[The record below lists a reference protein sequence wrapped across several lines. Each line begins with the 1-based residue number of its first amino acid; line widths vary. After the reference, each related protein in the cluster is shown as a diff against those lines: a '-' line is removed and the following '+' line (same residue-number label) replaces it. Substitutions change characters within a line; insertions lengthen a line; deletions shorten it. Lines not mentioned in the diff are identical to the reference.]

1 MYPYWKSNY
10 TLNKNKKQN
19 KMKQILFF
27 SALWCALA
35 FTSCGGGASEQTT
48 DEAAGIQPAQT
59 DSLTASSDSVEVD
72 GTSGATQVANAPSFN
87 GILMIPPQRHATIT
101 LSMGGAVHSVS
112 FLPGSYV
119 QKGQV
124 ILTLENPDFITLQQ
138 AWLDAAAK
146 IEFLEKEYLR
156 QKNLASHEAASQKQM
171 QQSKSEYLSMKSLLD
186 ASAAQLKILGMD
198 THHLKSDGIHTYL
211 EIKAPL
217 SGYVTNMNVNLGK
230 YFSVGEPVCDV
241 IDKQSLMLQ
250 LTAYEKDLDDLKVG
264 DQIEFRVNGMGNQ
277 TFEAVLVS
285 IDQMVDSTNRSIKVY
300 ARVLHP
306 LKDFRPGMY
315 VSARKASQKS

>member
-1 MYPYWKSNY
+1 
-10 TLNKNKKQN
+10 
-19 KMKQILFF
+19 MKQILFF

-48 DEAAGIQPAQT
+48 DGAADTLSASQDSLAEAT
-59 DSLTASSDSVEVD
+59 DSMVVD
-72 GTSGATQVANAPSFN
+72 GISGATQVANAPSFN
-87 GILMIPPQRHATIT
+87 GILMVPPQRHATIT

-138 AWLDAAAK
+138 TWLDAAAQ

-156 QKNLASHEAASQKQM
+156 QQNLASHEAASQKRM
-171 QQSKSEYLSMKSLLD
+171 QQSKAEYLSMKSRLD
-186 ASAAQLKILGMD
+186 AAAAQLLILGVD
-198 THHLKSDGIHTYL
+198 ARSLQTKGIQPYL

-217 SGYVTNMNVNLGK
+217 NGYVTNMNVNVGK
-230 YFSVGEPVCDV
+230 YFNVGEPVCDV
-241 IDKQSLMLQ
+241 IDKQAPMLQ
-250 LTAYEKDLDDLKVG
+250 LTAYEKDLDKLNVG
-264 DQIEFRVNGMGNQ
+264 DRMEFLVNGMGNE

-285 IDQMVDSTNRSIKVY
+285 IDQMVDNANRSIKVY
-300 ARVLHP
+300 ARVAHP
-306 LKDFRPGMY
+306 QKDFRPGMY
-315 VSARKASQKS
+315 VSARKSAKK

>member
-1 MYPYWKSNY
+1 
-10 TLNKNKKQN
+10 
-19 KMKQILFF
+19 MKQILFF

-48 DEAAGIQPAQT
+48 DEAAGIQSAQT

-87 GILMIPPQRHATIT
+87 GILMVPPQQHATIT

-138 AWLDAAAK
+138 TWLDAAAK

-171 QQSKSEYLSMKSLLD
+171 QQSKSEYLSMKSSLD
-186 ASAAQLKILGMD
+186 AAAAQLKILGVD
-198 THHLKSDGIHTYL
+198 TRHLQSKGIYPYL

-217 SGYVTNMNVNLGK
+217 SGYVTNMNVNVGK
-230 YFSVGEPVCDV
+230 YFNVGEPVCDV

-250 LTAYEKDLDDLKVG
+250 LTAYEKDLDDLNVG
-264 DQIEFRVNGMGNQ
+264 DQIEFRVNGMGNN

-285 IDQMVDSTNRSIKVY
+285 IDQMVDNTNRSIKVY

-315 VSARKASQKS
+315 VSARKASKKS

>member
-1 MYPYWKSNY
+1 
-10 TLNKNKKQN
+10 
-19 KMKQILFF
+19 MKQILFF

-48 DEAAGIQPAQT
+48 DGAADTLSASQDSLAEAT
-59 DSLTASSDSVEVD
+59 DSMVVD
-72 GTSGATQVANAPSFN
+72 GISGATQVANAPSFN
-87 GILMIPPQRHATIT
+87 GILMVPPQRHVTIT

-138 AWLDAAAK
+138 TWLDAAAQ

-156 QKNLASHEAASQKQM
+156 QQNLASHEAASQKRM
-171 QQSKSEYLSMKSLLD
+171 QQSKAEYLSMKSRLD
-186 ASAAQLKILGMD
+186 AAAAQLLILGVD
-198 THHLKSDGIHTYL
+198 ARSLQTKGIQPYL

-217 SGYVTNMNVNLGK
+217 NGYVTNMNVNVGK
-230 YFSVGEPVCDV
+230 YFNVGEPVCDV
-241 IDKQSLMLQ
+241 IDKQAPMLQ
-250 LTAYEKDLDDLKVG
+250 LTAYEKDLDKLNVG
-264 DQIEFRVNGMGNQ
+264 DRMEFHVNGMGNE

-285 IDQMVDSTNRSIKVY
+285 IDQMVDNANRSIKVY
-300 ARVLHP
+300 ARVAHP
-306 LKDFRPGMY
+306 QKDFRPGMY
-315 VSARKASQKS
+315 VSARKSAKK

>member
-1 MYPYWKSNY
+1 
-10 TLNKNKKQN
+10 
-19 KMKQILFF
+19 
-27 SALWCALA
+27 
-35 FTSCGGGASEQTT
+35 
-48 DEAAGIQPAQT
+48 
-59 DSLTASSDSVEVD
+59 
-72 GTSGATQVANAPSFN
+72 VANAPSFN

-138 AWLDAAAK
+138 TWLDAAAQ
-146 IEFLEKEYLR
+146 IEFLEKEYAR

-198 THHLKSDGIHTYL
+198 TRHLQAQGIHPYL

-230 YFSVGEPVCDV
+230 YFNVGEPVCDV
-241 IDKQSLMLQ
+241 IDKHSLMLQ
-250 LTAYEKDLDDLKVG
+250 LTAYEKDLDDLNVG

-315 VSARKASQKS
+315 VSARKAPQKS

>member
-1 MYPYWKSNY
+1 
-10 TLNKNKKQN
+10 
-19 KMKQILFF
+19 MKQILFF

-35 FTSCGGGASEQTT
+35 FTSCGGGASKQNT
-48 DEAAGIQPAQT
+48 DEATDTLSASQDSLAAAT
-59 DSLTASSDSVEVD
+59 DSMVVD
-72 GTSGATQVANAPSFN
+72 GMSGATQVANASSFN
-87 GILMIPPQRHATIT
+87 GVLMIPPQRHATIT

-124 ILTLENPDFITLQQ
+124 ILTLENPEFITLQQ
-138 AWLDAAAK
+138 TWLDAAAQ
-146 IEFLEKEYLR
+146 IEFLEKEYAR

-171 QQSKSEYLSMKSLLD
+171 QQSKSDYLSMKSRLD
-186 ASAAQLKILGMD
+186 ATAAQLQILGMD
-198 THHLKSDGIHTYL
+198 TRHLQAQGIHPYL

-230 YFSVGEPVCDV
+230 YFNVGEPVCDV
-241 IDKQSLMLQ
+241 IDKQALMLQ

-300 ARVLHP
+300 VRVLHS
-306 LKDFRPGMY
+306 LSDFRPGMY
-315 VSARKASQKS
+315 VSARKAPKKS

>member
-1 MYPYWKSNY
+1 
-10 TLNKNKKQN
+10 
-19 KMKQILFF
+19 MKQILFF

-48 DEAAGIQPAQT
+48 DGAADTLSASQDSLAEAT
-59 DSLTASSDSVEVD
+59 DSMVVD
-72 GTSGATQVANAPSFN
+72 GISGATQVANAPSFN
-87 GILMIPPQRHATIT
+87 GILMVPPQRHATIT

-138 AWLDAAAK
+138 TWLDAAAQ

-156 QKNLASHEAASQKQM
+156 QQNLASHEAASQKRM
-171 QQSKSEYLSMKSLLD
+171 QQSKAEYLSMKSRLD
-186 ASAAQLKILGMD
+186 AAAAQLLILGVD
-198 THHLKSDGIHTYL
+198 ARSLQTKGIQPYL

-217 SGYVTNMNVNLGK
+217 NGYVTNMNVNVGK
-230 YFSVGEPVCDV
+230 YFNVGEPVCDV
-241 IDKQSLMLQ
+241 IDKQAPMLQ
-250 LTAYEKDLDDLKVG
+250 LTAYEKDLDKLNVG
-264 DQIEFRVNGMGNQ
+264 DRMEFHVNGMGNE

-285 IDQMVDSTNRSIKVY
+285 IDQMVDNANRSIKVY
-300 ARVLHP
+300 ARVAHP
-306 LKDFRPGMY
+306 QKDFRPGMY
-315 VSARKASQKS
+315 VSARKSAKNE

>member
-1 MYPYWKSNY
+1 
-10 TLNKNKKQN
+10 
-19 KMKQILFF
+19 MKPILLF
-27 SALWCALA
+27 SAICVLA
-35 FTSCGGGASEQTT
+35 FTSCGGGSSEQTA
-48 DEAAGIQPAQT
+48 DESAGTSSAQQ
-59 DSLTASSDSVEVD
+59 DSLAASSDSMEVD

-87 GILMIPPQRHATIT
+87 GILMVPPQQHATIT

-112 FLPGSYV
+112 FLPGSFV
-119 QKGQV
+119 QKNQV

-138 AWLDAAAK
+138 TWLDAAAQ

-171 QQSKSEYLSMKSLLD
+171 QQSKSDYLSMKSRLD
-186 ASAAQLKILGMD
+186 AAAAQLQILGMD
-198 THHLKSDGIHTYL
+198 TRHLQAKGIHPYL

-217 SGYVTNMNVNLGK
+217 SGYVTNMNVNVGK
-230 YFSVGEPVCDV
+230 YFNVGEPVCDV
-241 IDKQSLMLQ
+241 INKQALMLQ

-264 DQIEFRVNGMGNQ
+264 DHMEFHVNGMGNK

-315 VSARKASQKS
+315 VSARKVPKKA

>member
-1 MYPYWKSNY
+1 
-10 TLNKNKKQN
+10 
-19 KMKQILFF
+19 MKQILFF

-48 DEAAGIQPAQT
+48 DGAADTLSASQDSLAEAT
-59 DSLTASSDSVEVD
+59 DSMVVD
-72 GTSGATQVANAPSFN
+72 GISGATQVANAPSFN
-87 GILMIPPQRHATIT
+87 GILMVPPQRHATIT

-138 AWLDAAAK
+138 TWLDAAAQ

-156 QKNLASHEAASQKQM
+156 QQNLASHEAASQKRM
-171 QQSKSEYLSMKSLLD
+171 QQSKAEYLSMKSRLD
-186 ASAAQLKILGMD
+186 AATAQLLILGVD
-198 THHLKSDGIHTYL
+198 ARSLQTKGIQPYL

-217 SGYVTNMNVNLGK
+217 NGYVTNMNVNVGK
-230 YFSVGEPVCDV
+230 YFNVGEPVCDV
-241 IDKQSLMLQ
+241 IDKQAPMLQ
-250 LTAYEKDLDDLKVG
+250 LTAYEKDLDKLNVG
-264 DQIEFRVNGMGNQ
+264 DRMEFHVNGMGNE

-285 IDQMVDSTNRSIKVY
+285 IDQMVDNANRSIKVY
-300 ARVLHP
+300 ARVAHP
-306 LKDFRPGMY
+306 QKDFRPGMY
-315 VSARKASQKS
+315 VSARKSAKK

>member
-1 MYPYWKSNY
+1 
-10 TLNKNKKQN
+10 
-19 KMKQILFF
+19 MKQILFF

-48 DEAAGIQPAQT
+48 DGAADTLSASQDSLAEAT
-59 DSLTASSDSVEVD
+59 DSMVVD
-72 GTSGATQVANAPSFN
+72 GISGATQVANAPSFN
-87 GILMIPPQRHATIT
+87 GILMVPPQRHATIT

-138 AWLDAAAK
+138 TWLDAAAQ

-156 QKNLASHEAASQKQM
+156 QQNLASHEAASQKRM
-171 QQSKSEYLSMKSLLD
+171 QQSKAEYLSMKSRLD
-186 ASAAQLKILGMD
+186 AAAAQLLILGVD
-198 THHLKSDGIHTYL
+198 ARSLQTKGIQPYL

-217 SGYVTNMNVNLGK
+217 NGYVTNMNVNVGK
-230 YFSVGEPVCDV
+230 YFNVGEPVCDV
-241 IDKQSLMLQ
+241 IDKQAPMLQ
-250 LTAYEKDLDDLKVG
+250 LTAYEKDLDKLNVG
-264 DQIEFRVNGMGNQ
+264 DRMEFHVNGMGNE

-285 IDQMVDSTNRSIKVY
+285 IDQMVDNANRSIKVY
-300 ARVLHP
+300 ARVAHP
-306 LKDFRPGMY
+306 QKDFRPGMY
-315 VSARKASQKS
+315 VSARKSAKK